1 MSGKCFKCE
10 SAFNQE
16 NALVGA
22 FSVIVKT
29 DGSFAA
35 LQKVLIKS
43 FYLNVCNETLRQ
55 VVGSRYVAA
64 LDTWSRMD
72 QLTDLVTGYSQSSA
86 NPF

>member
-1 MSGKCFKCE
+1 MSLKCFKCE